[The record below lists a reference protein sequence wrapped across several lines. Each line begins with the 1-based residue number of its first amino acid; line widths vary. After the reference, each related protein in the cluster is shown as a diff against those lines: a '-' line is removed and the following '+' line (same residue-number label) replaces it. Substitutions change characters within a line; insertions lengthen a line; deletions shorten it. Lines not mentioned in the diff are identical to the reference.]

1 MGHYYC
7 SGTIFFVSKSWC
19 FSAKRH
25 ADCYSDF
32 TGNYCAYFTKL
43 NQVSSSKDNV
53 VFNLLKSWG
62 GYILIGFVTGCV
74 LVTEYG
80 GQWLTVLLGMVAI
93 LSALNMLFRTKK
105 NQLLLRYLESGFNR
119 KWHVVLVF

>member
-1 MGHYYC
+1 VLVGALSLFRYY
-7 SGTIFFVSKSWC
+7 IFVSKLWC
-19 FSAKRH
+19 FSAKCH
-25 ADCYSDF
+25 VDYCSDF
-32 TGNYCAYFTKL
+32 TVNYCAYFTKL

-53 VFNLLKSWG
+53 GFNLLKSWG
-62 GYILIGFVTGCV
+62 GYILIGVVTGSV

-105 NQLLLRYLESGFNR
+105 T
-119 KWHVVLVF
+119 

>member
-1 MGHYYC
+1 VGHYYC
-7 SGTIFFVSKSWC
+7 SGTIFFVSKRWS
-19 FSAKRH
+19 FSAKCH

-32 TGNYCAYFTKL
+32 TGNCCAYFTKL
-43 NQVSSSKDNV
+43 NQVSLSKDNV
-53 VFNLLKSWG
+53 DFNLLKTWG
-62 GYILIGFVTGCV
+62 GYILIGFVTGSV

-105 NQLLLRYLESGFNR
+105 TSVSTSLPR
-119 KWHVVLVF
+119 KWV